1 MKFLC
6 FHLEDGIFIIFHAT
20 FSLYV
25 LLESLRDAIPSSW
38 VRIFSGGQMKIS
50 QEEKNILKTDLF
62 TFIYAKCTMWMPHH
76 IKLKEIKWNMQKYVK
91 GI

>member
-38 VRIFSGGQMKIS
+38 SEDIQWRSN
-50 QEEKNILKTDLF
+50 ENF
-62 TFIYAKCTMWMPHH
+62 TRGKKYFKDRFIH
-76 IKLKEIKWNMQKYVK
+76 IYLC
-91 GI
+91 